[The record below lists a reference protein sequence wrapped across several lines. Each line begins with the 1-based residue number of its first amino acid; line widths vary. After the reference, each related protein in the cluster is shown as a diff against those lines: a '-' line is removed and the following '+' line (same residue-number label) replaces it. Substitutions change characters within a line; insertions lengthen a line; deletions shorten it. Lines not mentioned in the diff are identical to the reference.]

1 MLLSLALVIAL
12 PAGTGDVALEPSA
25 TSHEP
30 APPRA
35 SLATDCSALFGSAR
49 DRESRRASREAR
61 LEEVSRTDQF
71 LDVTYSDPLWGP
83 PTPMRVPGLEI
94 KGFEEGPDGKALARV
109 RLSEA
114 WSATCP
120 AGDYLV
126 GPDDG
131 LGTEGLVL
139 ALVDEGV
146 LAEHKGA
153 LIFLP
158 RTGAHAPQFRLIWRS
173 GFALNVAAGKNSGL
187 GGGRSTAAAPKAAG
201 AKAPR
206 QDARQRKKAA
216 AKAAAEN
223 RRNMATRPV
232 RPRG

>member
-1 MLLSLALVIAL
+1 MLLPLALVIAL
-12 PAGTGDVALEPSA
+12 PADTGGGASQPSA
-25 TSHEP
+25 KAQESAP
-30 APPRA
+30 APA
-35 SLATDCSALFGSAR
+35 SLATDCSALFGNDR
-49 DRESRRASREAR
+49 DRERRRASREAR
-61 LEEVSRTDQF
+61 LEEISRTDQF
-71 LDVTYSDPLWGP
+71 LDVTYNDPRWRP

-94 KGFEEGPDGKALARV
+94 TGFEEGPEGKAVARV

-139 ALVDEGV
+139 ALVNEGV
-146 LAEHKGA
+146 LAEHKGD

-158 RTGAHAPQFRLIWRS
+158 RTGVHAPQFRLIWRS
-173 GFALNVAAGKNSGL
+173 GFGLNVAAGKNSGL
-187 GGGRSTAAAPKAAG
+187 GGTSTASAPKAAG

-206 QDARQRKKAA
+206 QDARQQKKAA